1 MKVMQSNEKYEEVK
15 DNRETVV
22 HDLKEYSHNKLIE
35 NQETLREVTFEFDS
49 NTGSILINLETLKNM
64 NIELDHIADDIENTN
79 LSNLT
84 DMGLRFYDINH
95 KIMLLATLFHYTV
108 KELEENFECTETIRD
123 SYFDIIIRSEE

>member
-1 MKVMQSNEKYEEVK
+1 MKVMQSNEKFEKVK
-15 DNRETVV
+15 GNGETVI
-22 HDLKEYSHNKLIE
+22 HDLKEYNNKLIE